1 MVLKGVVTLEEWDQI
16 SEHIQYDF
24 VADNYF
30 SELKEQEIMNER
42 MALVAQMDPF
52 AGKYFSL
59 EYMRRQILRQTDEE
73 FNEIQNQMD
82 TEIQEGKLVDPV
94 EMQKLEVAQM
104 EMSLMPPEPDPAEAG
119 ISPADYKKGDI

>member
-1 MVLKGVVTLEEWDQI
+1 MCIRD
-16 SEHIQYDF
+16 
-24 VADNYF
+24 
-30 SELKEQEIMNER
+30 R
-42 MALVAQMDPF
+42 
-52 AGKYFSL
+52 
-59 EYMRRQILRQTDEE
+59 
-73 FNEIQNQMD
+73 MD

>member
-1 MVLKGVVTLEEWDQI
+1 
-16 SEHIQYDF
+16 
-24 VADNYF
+24 
-30 SELKEQEIMNER
+30 
-42 MALVAQMDPF
+42 
-52 AGKYFSL
+52 
-59 EYMRRQILRQTDEE
+59 MRRQILRQTDEE
-73 FNEIQNQMD
+73 FNEIQEQMD